1 MGLTLACP
9 TQPTTTLPQ
18 PATLV
23 VVQER
28 SALMM
33 EIPAPAKV
41 GAAVIT
47 MRRCEKNR
55 NPAVRRQQEW
65 HEPA

>member
-1 MGLTLACP
+1 
-9 TQPTTTLPQ
+9 
-18 PATLV
+18 
-23 VVQER
+23 
-28 SALMM
+28 MM
-33 EIPAPAKV
+33 EIPTPAKV